1 MAHPYSDTRSE
12 HHDRAR
18 GMVERTGNNCPK
30 MARGGHADAA
40 AECERLAKKT
50 GRTSWLLKAVG
61 ECRTVVP
68 QVAWEVAK

>member
-1 MAHPYSDTRSE
+1 MTEQFYMVFSE
-12 HHDRAR
+12 GQNAPTIKHA
-18 GMVERTGNNCPK
+18 T
-30 MARGGHADAA
+30 HADAA

-68 QVAWEVAK
+68 QVAWEDLAI